1 MDMLKNLFKGVSG
14 QRVPAEFA
22 TENYDYEAALRDEL
36 NKLCGTRKEFRR
48 NKYDVFDLMAQS
60 LDEVLPQRVDTQ
72 IGFLAETMVMPQ
84 GSRPEFRLKKGKQ
97 RAKQFVTRATES
109 GVYETFR
116 LDRDRFDIYIHTYA
130 VGGIVDFERYLDG
143 LEDMADIYEI
153 AVEGLADKV
162 FEEVMNELLAS
173 WNHAGRPAANK
184 YATSTFDPATMVK
197 LCNTVA
203 AYGSPVIYCS
213 PEFAAE
219 MTNAIVYDTTVKI
232 SDVDMMEVREQGY
245 IGKFRGTPVVVL
257 KQSFTDESNS
267 KRAMNPSFAF
277 VIPVGKEKMFKV
289 ILEGEAY
296 FKEVENEDNSMELQA
311 YKKMGVAMVSTP
323 NYWGI
328 YYNAGIAADDWAD
341 FNAELVKPE
350 EIK

>member
-1 MDMLKNLFKGVSG
+1 MEMLKNLFKGVSG
-14 QRVPAEFA
+14 QKVPTEFA

-36 NKLCGTRKEFRR
+36 KKLAGTKSQFRR
-48 NKYDVFDLMAQS
+48 NKYDIFDLMAES
-60 LDEVLPQRVDTQ
+60 LEEVLPQKVDDQ
-72 IGFLAETMVMPQ
+72 VGMLAEIVTMPQ
-84 GSRPEFRLKKGKQ
+84 GSRPEFRLRLGKQ

-116 LDRDRFDIYIHTYA
+116 LDRDKFDIYIHTYA

-162 FEEVMNELLAS
+162 FEEIMGELLAS

-184 YATSTFDPATMVK
+184 YATSSFDPATMVK
-197 LCNTVA
+197 LCNTIA

-257 KQSFTDESNS
+257 KQSFTDEYNT
-267 KRAMNPSFAF
+267 KRVMNPSFAF
-277 VIPVGKEKMFKV
+277 VIPAGKEKMFKV
-289 ILEGEAY
+289 ILEGGSAF

-328 YYNAGIAADDWAD
+328 YYNAGIAAEDWAD
-341 FNAELVKPE
+341 FNKELVG
-350 EIK
+350 EI

>member
-1 MDMLKNLFKGVSG
+1 MEMLKNLFKGVSG
-14 QRVPAEFA
+14 QKVPTEFA

-36 NKLCGTRKEFRR
+36 KKLAGTKSQFRR
-48 NKYDVFDLMAQS
+48 NKYDIFDLMAES
-60 LDEVLPQRVDTQ
+60 LEEVLPQKVDDQ
-72 IGFLAETMVMPQ
+72 VGMLAEIVTMPQ
-84 GSRPEFRLKKGKQ
+84 GSRPEFRLRLGKQ

-116 LDRDRFDIYIHTYA
+116 LDRDKFDIYIHTYA

-162 FEEVMNELLAS
+162 FEEIMGELLAS

-184 YATSTFDPATMVK
+184 YATSSFDPATMVK
-197 LCNTVA
+197 LCNTIA

-257 KQSFTDESNS
+257 KQSFTDEHNT
-267 KRAMNPSFAF
+267 KRVMNPSFAF
-277 VIPVGKEKMFKV
+277 VIPAGKEKMFKV
-289 ILEGEAY
+289 ILEGGSAF

-328 YYNAGIAADDWAD
+328 YYNAGIAAEDWAD
-341 FNAELVKPE
+341 FNKELVG
-350 EIK
+350 EI

>member
-1 MDMLKNLFKGVSG
+1 MEMLKNLFKGVSG
-14 QRVPAEFA
+14 QKVPTEFA

-36 NKLCGTRKEFRR
+36 KKLAGTKSQFRR
-48 NKYDVFDLMAQS
+48 NKYDIFDLMAES
-60 LDEVLPQRVDTQ
+60 LEEVLPQKVDDQ
-72 IGFLAETMVMPQ
+72 VGMLAEIVTMPQ
-84 GSRPEFRLKKGKQ
+84 GSRPEFRLRLGKQ

-116 LDRDRFDIYIHTYA
+116 LDRDKFDVYIHTYA

-162 FEEVMNELLAS
+162 FEEIMGELLAS

-184 YATSTFDPATMVK
+184 YATSSFDPATMVK
-197 LCNTVA
+197 LCNTIA

-219 MTNAIVYDTTVKI
+219 MTNTIVYDTTVKI

-257 KQSFTDESNS
+257 KQSFTDESNT
-267 KRAMNPSFAF
+267 KRVMNPSFAF
-277 VIPVGKEKMFKV
+277 VIPAGKEKMFKV
-289 ILEGEAY
+289 ILEGGSAF

-328 YYNAGIAADDWAD
+328 YYNSGIAAEDWED
-341 FNAELVKPE
+341 FNNKLVG
-350 EIK
+350 EI